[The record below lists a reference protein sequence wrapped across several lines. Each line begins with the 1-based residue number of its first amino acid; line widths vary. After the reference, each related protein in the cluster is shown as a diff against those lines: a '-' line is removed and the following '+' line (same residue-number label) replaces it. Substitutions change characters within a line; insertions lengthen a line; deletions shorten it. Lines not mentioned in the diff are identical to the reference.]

1 MKIGRTGPLLLGCED
16 AKNGSHEVV
25 VKLRG
30 REMTPKSQLAELIAA
45 QLAHDLG
52 LEIPA
57 PAVVDVPAELAAII
71 ADPVVAASVKTSPGP
86 NFGSLH
92 LGPSFTIWPSG
103 RTPIGPMRDQA
114 ALIFAFDA
122 LVQNPDRRTI
132 NPNLWAR
139 SDTIGVF
146 DHEQAFA
153 FLYTT
158 ILGSPPKPWVAA
170 DQMLGFRFLEQ
181 HVFYP
186 ALRGGPVDLEGFGD
200 RLQKLTKRRIAG
212 YFEAVPKEWRSGHD
226 LCEKIVSYLGE
237 ARKERT
243 RLIAFLKHLLR

>member
-1 MKIGRTGPLLLGCED
+1 MDVLQLNAVRFIQPMKVGRTGPLLLGCED
-16 AKNGSHEVV
+16 AKNGGHEVV
-25 VKLRG
+25 IKLRG

-45 QLAHDLG
+45 QLAGDLG
-52 LEIPA
+52 LDIPT

-71 ADPVVAASVKTSPGP
+71 SDPVVAAAVKASPGP

-92 LGPSFTIWPSG
+92 LGTSFTIWPNG

-158 ILGSPPKPWVAA
+158 ILGDPPKPWVAA
-170 DQMLGFRFLEQ
+170 NQIMGFRFLEQ

-186 ALRGGPVDLEGFGD
+186 ALRGGTVDLVGFED
-200 RLQKLTKRRIAG
+200 RLKN
-212 YFEAVPKEWRSGHD
+212 
-226 LCEKIVSYLGE
+226 
-237 ARKERT
+237 
-243 RLIAFLKHLLR
+243 